1 MLDIEVGSSR
11 RIYGLSSEEEGRIK
25 EALTFRNPVY
35 EKVKKFSRWNGTK
48 VPKTLTY
55 FRSRTDSDGCKFI
68 EVPLGFDY
76 HPFTKKQDLSYVSM
90 SRYIPIGNVPYPKF
104 VINLRED
111 QIKAANKYLVENRCI
126 SKCNGI
132 IVLPTGKGKTV
143 LALYLASALKVK
155 VLVLVHK
162 DDLVRG
168 WKKDCELCFDGKI
181 ETGLIKAKSRKVG
194 KQITIATVQTVSRMK
209 EEELSRYVNE
219 FDMVIMDEVHHAP
232 STSFLVVGRFNCRY
246 RLGLTATLERA
257 DGLSHVIRLYFGGVC
272 YRYEFD
278 ENEKDILPVEVI
290 RVHIPTYLDP
300 LFKVEKKPQVINN
313 MGKVVSK
320 SYLMCKLEDRYFH
333 ENEKVRSGYARLSE
347 LSGELKKI
355 DYAFADLDD
364 DSVSNF
370 ETVRRVVGDISK
382 EYAEGHS
389 CIVFF
394 SQKKHL
400 EMYRKQLIN
409 HIPES
414 RIGTYY
420 GDNKEDV
427 NNEVLSLAERG
438 KIKVTLSTYSKSRE
452 GTNCKSWEVAFLVS
466 SIADGKNVEQ
476 AIGRIRRTKEGKIS
490 TVRVYDYRYDNVAVL
505 CNQGS
510 KRDAR
515 YNKLHFSV
523 KGDSDKGRDIFRRGY
538 KKF

>member
-1 MLDIEVGSSR
+1 MISSS
-11 RIYGLSSEEEGRIK
+11 L
-25 EALTFRNPVY
+25 
-35 EKVKKFSRWNGTK
+35 
-48 VPKTLTY
+48 
-55 FRSRTDSDGCKFI
+55 
-68 EVPLGFDY
+68 
-76 HPFTKKQDLSYVSM
+76 
-90 SRYIPIGNVPYPKF
+90 
-104 VINLRED
+104 
-111 QIKAANKYLVENRCI
+111 
-126 SKCNGI
+126 
-132 IVLPTGKGKTV
+132 
-143 LALYLASALKVK
+143 
-155 VLVLVHK
+155 
-162 DDLVRG
+162 
-168 WKKDCELCFDGKI
+168 
-181 ETGLIKAKSRKVG
+181 
-194 KQITIATVQTVSRMK
+194 
-209 EEELSRYVNE
+209 
-219 FDMVIMDEVHHAP
+219 
-232 STSFLVVGRFNCRY
+232 
-246 RLGLTATLERA
+246 
-257 DGLSHVIRLYFGGVC
+257 
-272 YRYEFD
+272 
-278 ENEKDILPVEVI
+278 
-290 RVHIPTYLDP
+290 
-300 LFKVEKKPQVINN
+300 
-313 MGKVVSK
+313 
-320 SYLMCKLEDRYFH
+320 
-333 ENEKVRSGYARLSE
+333 SGYARLSE

-515 YNKLHFSV
+515 YNKLHFNV